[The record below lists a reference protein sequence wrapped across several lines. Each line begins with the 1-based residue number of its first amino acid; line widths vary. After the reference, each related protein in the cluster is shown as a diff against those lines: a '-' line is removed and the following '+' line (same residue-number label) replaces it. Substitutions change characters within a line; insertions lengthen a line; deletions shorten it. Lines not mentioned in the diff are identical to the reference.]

1 MIGYILIGA
10 FAIVLIY
17 ISVLYFIN
25 SKKIK
30 KQQGQKTKK
39 EVEKAD
45 KQDKAKQ
52 KAESGAKEKVE
63 VKSTVVQGTVADEAL
78 KEAEYENNLKEAFE
92 KVEKDVAK
100 QKDTSKLAR
109 ECLSRNKEMFTTE
122 LDQRQTTISSFTNTM
137 GHEGPD
143 AETIAQ
149 INKEIADEDKAEQKP
164 QKPSLKS
171 EVDNLSPEMKALLLN
186 DILNRKYWIIKNSQ
200 A

>member
-143 AETIAQ
+143 AEIIAK

>member
-52 KAESGAKEKVE
+52 KVESGAKEKVE

-92 KVEKDVAK
+92 KAEKDVAK

-109 ECLSRNKEMFTTE
+109 ERLSRNKEMFTTE
-122 LDQRQTTISSFTNTM
+122 LDQRQTTISSFTNTI

-143 AETIAQ
+143 AETIAK

>member
-17 ISVLYFIN
+17 IAVLYSIN

-30 KQQGQKTKK
+30 KQQEQKTKK

-45 KQDKAKQ
+45 AQDKAKQ

-100 QKDTSKLAR
+100 QEDTSKLAR
-109 ECLSRNKEMFTTE
+109 ERLSRNKEMFTTE
-122 LDQRQTTISSFTNTM
+122 LDQRQTTISSFTNIM

-143 AETIAQ
+143 AETIAK

-164 QKPSLKS
+164 QKSSLKS

>member
-17 ISVLYFIN
+17 IAVLYSIN

-30 KQQGQKTKK
+30 KQQEQKTKK

-45 KQDKAKQ
+45 EQDKAKQ

-78 KEAEYENNLKEAFE
+78 KEAEYQNNLKEAFE

-100 QKDTSKLAR
+100 QEDKSKLSR
-109 ECLSRNKEMFTTE
+109 ERLSRNEEMFTTE

-137 GHEGPD
+137 GHQGPD
-143 AETIAQ
+143 AESIAK
-149 INKEIADEDKAEQKP
+149 INKEIADEDRAEQKP

>member
-92 KVEKDVAK
+92 KAEKDVAK

-109 ECLSRNKEMFTTE
+109 ERLSRNKEMFTTE
-122 LDQRQTTISSFTNTM
+122 LDQRQTTISSFTNII

-143 AETIAQ
+143 AETIAK

-164 QKPSLKS
+164 QKPNLKS